1 MLLSGQRPDLYTVVT
16 CWMSY
21 ISCVIVTGQRA
32 QKMRIACIVYTY
44 IYIREGEGEE
54 VSQVFKG
61 KKADK

>member
-1 MLLSGQRPDLYTVVT
+1 
-16 CWMSY
+16 MSY